1 MELVMAILRA
11 VFLFFTMV
19 ILAMIFPQSSFAQRT
34 FTFPRFGEQGYATV
48 RVTGRASFRR
58 IFYSVRQAAWMRGD
72 LDAILATE
80 EDLARENP
88 GKVIHLC
95 RRGGERLSLARDSAV
110 FYEQCD
116 PAHRARWLVQGVTY
130 RVPLRGSAT
139 PSGVAPH
146 AHAQQEE
153 ALLASDQAVHGHH
166 VLSAESLT
174 NRSQDGSPNLVE
186 RAYPQGSSSRDDGRV
201 NWRDPSLVFL
211 VALSAMFLLF
221 AFVYDRMQRRASET
235 EKAIRKAS
243 HTENMRLVRELGAK
257 EREIALLAQSR
268 LRVQSDSDAI
278 RRAHDRE
285 QCAKNRVQQDY
296 TDLKEE
302 VEFVRAQLSL
312 AVKEAEGVQAELA
325 RDAELKL
332 KLEEELSHTQQELG
346 RQTAQLFAFA
356 QTEQE
361 LIAHIR
367 ELQAQELTYRKHSEH
382 VLQEAAQEV
391 ADLSEKNDRLSE
403 QLENEHRLREEA
415 ETELL
420 ALGLH

>member
-1 MELVMAILRA
+1 MAILRA

-34 FTFPRFGEQGYATV
+34 FTFPRFDEQGYATV
-48 RVTGRASFRR
+48 RVTGRASFRNL
-58 IFYSVRQAAWMRGD
+58 FHSVRQAAWMRGD

-95 RRGGERLSLARDSAV
+95 RSDGERPSLARDPAI

-116 PAHRARWLVQGVTY
+116 PVHRARWLVQGVTY
-130 RVPLRGSAT
+130 RIPLRNSTA
-139 PSGVAPH
+139 PSVVAPH
-146 AHAQQEE
+146 ARAQHNE
-153 ALLASDQAVHGHH
+153 ALLPSEQAAHGDHMA
-166 VLSAESLT
+166 SAESLA
-174 NRSQDGSPNLVE
+174 NRSQDESSNLAEGS
-186 RAYPQGSSSRDDGRV
+186 YPQNESSRDDGRV
-201 NWRDPSLVFL
+201 NWRDFSLAFL
-211 VALSAMFLLF
+211 LALSALFLLF
-221 AFVYDRMQRRASET
+221 AFVYDRMQKRFSEA
-235 EKAIRKAS
+235 EKTIRKDA
-243 HTENMRLVRELGAK
+243 HAENLRLARELGAK
-257 EREIALLAQSR
+257 DREIALLVESR
-268 LRVQSDSDAI
+268 LRLQSDRDAI

-285 QCAKNRVQQDY
+285 QRAKNRMQQDY
-296 TDLKEE
+296 ADLKDE

-325 RDAELKL
+325 RDAELRL
-332 KLEEELSHTQQELG
+332 KLEEELLHAQQELG
-346 RQTAQLFAFA
+346 LQAARISTFA

-403 QLENEHRLREEA
+403 QLENERRLREEA

-420 ALGLH
+420 ALGFH